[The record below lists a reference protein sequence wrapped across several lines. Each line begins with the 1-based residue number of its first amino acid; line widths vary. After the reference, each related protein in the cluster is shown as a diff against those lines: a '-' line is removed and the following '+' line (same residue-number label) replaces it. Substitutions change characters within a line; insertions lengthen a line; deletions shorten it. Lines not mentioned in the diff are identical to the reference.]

1 MNLTYQTYPFTPTLG
16 WSISRFETFDK
27 CKRQY
32 YFTYYAKFAQGIP
45 QYKLAQL
52 KNLTSVPLEIG
63 NVVHDVIE
71 AFLRRLQKSDS
82 DIDENRF
89 IQFAKQKAD
98 LYFSKKTFIEAYYG
112 MTKAVDAAG
121 AFEKI
126 ALCLENFISSPIYTW
141 LFMKAIINK
150 DNWMIEPPGYG
161 ETRLAGLKAYCKMD
175 YMFPVDDDI
184 YILDWKTG
192 AKDTFKHSR
201 QLIGYAAA
209 ASSNFSIP
217 INTIFPKIIYL
228 NPVFEEFEMTL
239 AEKDFSE
246 FLARIQEQTNAMH
259 AYCSDVENN
268 IPRSMEEF
276 APTPSPSV
284 CRYCNFQE
292 LCFDKKNAS
301 PAGNAF

>member
-1 MNLTYQTYPFTPTLG
+1 MNLTYQTYPFTPLLG

-32 YFTYYAKFAQGIP
+32 YFTYYAKHAPGIP

-89 IQFAKQKAD
+89 LQFAKQKTD
-98 LYFSKKTFIEAYYG
+98 LYFSKKTFIETYYNL
-112 MTKAVDAAG
+112 TSEVNKEDAFA
-121 AFEKI
+121 KI
-126 ALCLENFISSPIYTW
+126 KLCLDNFIASPIYTW

-175 YMFPVDDDI
+175 YMFPVDNDI

-217 INTIFPKIIYL
+217 WNTIFPKIIYL
-228 NPVFEEFEMTL
+228 NPVFEEFEMKL
-239 AEKDFSE
+239 SEQDFSE
-246 FLARIQEQTNAMH
+246 FFTRIKEQTAAMH
-259 AYCSDVENN
+259 AYCIDVENN
-268 IPRSMEEF
+268 VPRPMEEF
-276 APTPSPSV
+276 VPTPSISL

-301 PAGNAF
+301 RERDAF